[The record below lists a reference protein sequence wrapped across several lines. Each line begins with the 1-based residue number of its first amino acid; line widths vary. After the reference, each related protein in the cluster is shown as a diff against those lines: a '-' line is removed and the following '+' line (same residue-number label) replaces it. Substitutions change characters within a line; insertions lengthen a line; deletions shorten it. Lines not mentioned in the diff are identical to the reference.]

1 MKKII
6 YLIGILSI
14 VLVGGCEEPCKTN
27 ASRVNYLKIGLKDKE
42 GVVYMRVEGPSDF
55 GILYGDL
62 VQFECSNSRNRYD
75 GIAIDVTHFSVITE
89 EEYNKNSGLTR
100 SETIAMDTTL
110 TY

>member
-14 VLVGGCEEPCKTN
+14 VLVGCEEPCNRNQNKV
-27 ASRVNYLKIGLKDKE
+27 SYLKIGLKDKE
-42 GVVYMRVEGPSDF
+42 GEVYMRVEGSPDF

-62 VQFECSNSRNRYD
+62 VQFECNNSRNNYT
-75 GIAIDVTHFSVITE
+75 GLAIDVSHYSVITE

-100 SETIAMDTTL
+100 TETIAMDTTL